1 MKEKM
6 TVKKWFVDKKNKVV
20 KFCEDHPDVILTVI
34 GGLASLAGGCIKLY
48 CSKTEYEDYVY
59 TVTTDDE
66 IYKIPA
72 KPVKSCTMESYS
84 RIERIEEK
92 KDE

>member
-1 MKEKM
+1 MEEKRSLKE
-6 TVKKWFVDKKNKVV
+6 WFVDQKTKVV
-20 KFCEDHPDVILTVI
+20 NFCKDHPDVVFTVV
-34 GGLASLAGGCIKLY
+34 GGFASLVGGCIKLY

-72 KPVKSCTMESYS
+72 KPMKSSKLITSKAE
-84 RIERIEEK
+84 
-92 KDE
+92 DELAE